1 MENWFNQET
10 EKIMNK
16 LNSNLE
22 KGLTEE
28 QVKAAREKYG
38 YNELEAKKKK
48 TLLVK
53 FLEQFKDFMIIVLI
67 VAVSIWCS
75 WCCRGRRNYRYN
87 NYISSCCCKCNNW
100 CSTRK

>member
-10 EKIMNK
+10 KNVIDK
-16 LNSNLE
+16 LNSNIE

-48 TLLVK
+48 TLFVK

-67 VAVSIWCS
+67 IAAIVSGVVGVAEGEGITDT
-75 WCCRGRRNYRYN
+75 
-87 NYISSCCCKCNNW
+87 III
-100 CSTRK
+100 

>member
-10 EKIMNK
+10 KNVIEK

-28 QVKAAREKYG
+28 QVKQAREKYG

-53 FLEQFKDFMIIVLI
+53 FLEQ
-67 VAVSIWCS
+67 
-75 WCCRGRRNYRYN
+75 
-87 NYISSCCCKCNNW
+87 
-100 CSTRK
+100 

>member
-10 EKIMNK
+10 KNVIEK

-22 KGLTEE
+22 KGLTDE

-53 FLEQFKDFMIIVLI
+53 FLEQFKDFMIIILI
-67 VAVSIWCS
+67 
-75 WCCRGRRNYRYN
+75 
-87 NYISSCCCKCNNW
+87 ISAIISLLVKIIAHIM
-100 CSTRK
+100 